1 MSRYQPIYKEIS
13 VESMRY
19 MREEE
24 HMNNREIAERL
35 GISTSTVHKYL
46 GSMSP
51 ELRAEFKRAGGR
63 MSAAQR
69 WAGAQPT
76 QRVPVPTPQEE
87 PDAVLLVMDRT
98 VRLSGDTADYEIN
111 CSERTVKRYPKE
123 SGIAL
128 TIDLDKLP
136 TMIAELSAINR
147 KLDALTVT
155 TEMW

>member
-35 GISTSTVHKYL
+35 GISISTVHKYL

-51 ELRAEFKRAGGR
+51 ELKAEFQRAGGR

-69 WAGAQPT
+69 WAGAPPT
-76 QRVPVPTPQEE
+76 QRVPVHTHQEE

-111 CSERTVKRYPKE
+111 CYERTVKRYPKE

>member
-1 MSRYQPIYKEIS
+1 MDFELCIPCLFGLEGL
-13 VESMRY
+13 VG
-19 MREEE
+19 
-24 HMNNREIAERL
+24 N
-35 GISTSTVHKYL
+35 
-46 GSMSP
+46 
-51 ELRAEFKRAGGR
+51 ELRHMDMTNVRPENGRVYFNTDEAGLARANIRSRFGER
-63 MSAAQR
+63 
-69 WAGAQPT
+69 
-76 QRVPVPTPQEE
+76 
-87 PDAVLLVMDRT
+87 VLLVMDRT

-147 KLDALTVT
+147 KLGTLTVT